1 MSWPRPLDPL
11 RSIKIKFGVIAMFTA
26 LTSALLVKWGYYIG
40 FRGRIT
46 LPVAVLGSMAVT
58 QVIAHGMTAPLREM
72 TAAARSMASGRYDR
86 RVRVTSNDEV
96 GELGEAFNTMAADL
110 AEVDRQRREF
120 VANVSH
126 ELRTPI
132 TALRAVLENV
142 ADGVTPATPAVL
154 EGAVGQTERL
164 GRLVTQLLD
173 LSRVDAGAVPLEFT
187 HFDVRDFL
195 AEVCASTPV
204 ALAVQ
209 PGLTAHADR
218 DRLFQVVANLVDNA
232 RRHSPPD
239 GTVTVRASIA
249 LTDLVLE
256 VIDEG
261 PGIPESE
268 RPRVFERFV
277 RGGSSDGGTG
287 LGLAIA
293 RWAVD
298 LHQGTIAVLD
308 TDTGCHI
315 RVTIPLH
322 HRRTAM
328 PADWITPAPQPSA
341 PGPRPGDF
349 APALTPFMN
358 DTDERVARAWPAP
371 SGPAAPRVLLPAGAA
386 GIAGATFLDGKPGIG
401 AALAAVAMVLAL
413 LPVLRGR
420 LTPRNRTGLVFA
432 ALGLGLVLMPVL
444 RDAPWLLALTTALAL
459 PLLSYALVGGR
470 SWFEVIGG
478 GLTLP
483 GALVSMLPWSGRG
496 IASAAEA
503 GRGTGT
509 AALRT
514 AGLAGLL
521 LVVFGALLTSAD
533 AAFSEMV
540 SALLPDLG
548 LGSILARTFW
558 FLIITSLVLAFAYL
572 AITPPRLR
580 ELAPAPGTPAGRWA
594 WAVPLISLNLLFL
607 AFCAVQA
614 RVLLDH
620 TALPAGVSYSSYARQ
635 GFFQL
640 VVVTVLVLAVIA
652 VAVRHRPVS
661 SPALV
666 RLLLGALCV
675 LTLVVVAV
683 ALRRLYLYEES
694 SGWTRL
700 RLWVHAF
707 ELWLGL
713 VIVMIAVAGIRMK
726 ADWLPRAV
734 AATGAAGLLILG
746 LINPDGFIASRNVDR
761 LAHSE
766 RVVVPYL
773 NGLSADAV
781 PALDRLPE
789 PLRSCAL
796 QDIARDLEKPD
807 GWTSKNLS
815 RERARR
821 ILAQRPVL
829 PCR

>member
-11 RSIKIKFGVIAMFTA
+11 RSIKIKFGVVAMFTA

-46 LPVAVLGSMAVT
+46 LPIAVLGSMAVT
-58 QVIAHGMTAPLREM
+58 QLIAHGMTAPLREM

-86 RVRVTSNDEV
+86 RVHVTSNDEV

-173 LSRVDAGAVPLEFT
+173 LSRVDAGAVPLELT

-195 AEVCASTPV
+195 AEVCAFTPV
-204 ALAVQ
+204 VLEVRA
-209 PGLTAHADR
+209 GLTAHADR

-232 RRHSPPD
+232 CRHGPPD
-239 GTVTVRASIA
+239 GTVTVRASTV

-328 PADWITPAPQPSA
+328 PTDWSAPAPQPSA
-341 PGPRPGDF
+341 PGPHPGGF

-371 SGPAAPRVLLPAGAA
+371 SGPAALRVLLPAGAA
-386 GIAGATFLDGKPGIG
+386 GIAGAIFLHGKPGIG

-432 ALGLGLVLMPVL
+432 ALGLGLALMPVL
-444 RDAPWLLALTTALAL
+444 RDAAWLLALTTALAL

-514 AGLAGLL
+514 AALAGLL
-521 LVVFGALLTSAD
+521 LLVFGGLLTSAD

-548 LGSILARTFW
+548 LGSILARAFW
-558 FLIITSLVLAFAYL
+558 FLIISSLVLAFAYL

-734 AATGAAGLLILG
+734 AATGAAGLLLLG

-761 LAHSE
+761 LAHTE

-773 NGLSADAV
+773 NVLSADAV

-789 PLRSCAL
+789 PRRSCAL
-796 QDIARDLEKPD
+796 QEIARDLEKPD

-829 PCR
+829 PCK

>member
-40 FRGRIT
+40 FKGRIT

-58 QVIAHGMTAPLREM
+58 QLIAHGMTAPLREM

-173 LSRVDAGAVPLEFT
+173 LSRVDAGAVPLELT

-195 AEVCASTPV
+195 AEVCASAPV
-204 ALAVQ
+204 VLVVQ
-209 PGLTAHADR
+209 AGLTAHADR

-232 RRHSPPD
+232 CRHSPPD
-239 GTVTVRASIA
+239 GAVTVRASIV
-249 LTDLVLE
+249 LTELVLE

-268 RPRVFERFV
+268 RPWVFERFV

-298 LHQGTIAVLD
+298 LHHGTIAVLD
-308 TDTGCHI
+308 TETGCHI
-315 RVTIPLH
+315 GVTIPLH

-328 PADWITPAPQPSA
+328 PADWTAPAPQPSA
-341 PGPRPGDF
+341 PGPHPGDF
-349 APALTPFMN
+349 APALTQFMN

-371 SGPAAPRVLLPAGAA
+371 SGPATLRVLLPAGAA
-386 GIAGATFLDGKPGIG
+386 GIAGATFLNGKPGIG
-401 AALAAVAMVLAL
+401 AALTTVAMVLAL

-420 LTPRNRTGLVFA
+420 LTLRNRTGLVFA
-432 ALGLGLVLMPVL
+432 TLGLGLVLMPVL
-444 RDAPWLLALTTALAL
+444 RDAPWLLVLTTALAL

-483 GALVSMLPWSGRG
+483 GALVSMLPWSSRG
-496 IASAAEA
+496 IASAAKA

-509 AALRT
+509 AAFRT

-521 LVVFGALLTSAD
+521 LLVFGALLTSAD
-533 AAFSEMV
+533 AAFSEMI

-572 AITPPRLR
+572 TITPPRLK

-594 WAVPLISLNLLFL
+594 WAVPLLSLNLLFL

-620 TALPAGVSYSSYARQ
+620 AALPAGVSYSSYARQ

-652 VAVRHRPVS
+652 IAVRHRPVS
-661 SPALV
+661 SAALI

-713 VIVMIAVAGIRMK
+713 VIVMITVAGIRMK
-726 ADWLPRAV
+726 ANWLPRAV
-734 AATGAAGLLILG
+734 AATGAAGLLLLG

-761 LAHSE
+761 LARAE

-789 PLRSCAL
+789 PRRSCVL
-796 QDIARDLEKPD
+796 QEIARDLEKPD

-821 ILAQRPVL
+821 ILAERPVL